1 MKKLSKGEHRFS
13 ETQTERV
20 VLWFLRGWTRIQKRL
35 QDVQDKGIE
44 ALELREQSNFA
55 QSLNAETNAPLQTLG
70 EGLSSP
76 NNTRKNMHPAKTP
89 TKIQTYKHP
98 IKNES
103 SPVEGTFSIAALAN
117 LISSVPKCASTGI
130 VQAFRVASLKALTSP

>member
-55 QSLNAETNAPLQTLG
+55 QSLNAETNAPLQTL
-70 EGLSSP
+70 L
-76 NNTRKNMHPAKTP
+76 KYKP
-89 TKIQTYKHP
+89 TNI
-98 IKNES
+98 
-103 SPVEGTFSIAALAN
+103 
-117 LISSVPKCASTGI
+117 
-130 VQAFRVASLKALTSP
+130 R